1 MTEAQRPTKESA
13 PYRSIRSA
21 YAAIDPE
28 PDTGRTRIRVKSSG
42 GIPIFSPRGASMPE
56 IASAS
61 PEAEKIVRAAIKA
74 RRDGKM
80 RIQFFAPARAP
91 SRKSEKE
98 SRLRRRNA
106 AHTSKSKRG
115 MTKEEIL
122 SVPIP
127 SPKQATE
134 DYAENR
140 SRQRNNP
147 HGEQNG
153 GGIYSSC
160 GSPQGDNRGGK
171 QAEA

>member
-28 PDTGRTRIRVKSSG
+28 PDMGRTRIRVKSTD

-56 IASAS
+56 IASAR
-61 PEAEKIVRAAIKA
+61 PEAEKIVRAAIRA

-80 RIQFFAPARAP
+80 RMQLLAPVRAP

-106 AHTSKSKRG
+106 MHTRTSKSG
-115 MTKEEIL
+115 IIKEEIL

-134 DYAENR
+134 SHA
-140 SRQRNNP
+140 
-147 HGEQNG
+147 
-153 GGIYSSC
+153 
-160 GSPQGDNRGGK
+160 
-171 QAEA
+171 